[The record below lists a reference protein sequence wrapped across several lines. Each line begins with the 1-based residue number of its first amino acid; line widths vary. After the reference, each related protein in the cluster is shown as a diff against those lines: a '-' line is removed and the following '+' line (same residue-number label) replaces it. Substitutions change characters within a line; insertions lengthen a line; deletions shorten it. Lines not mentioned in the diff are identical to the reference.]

1 MSTDKY
7 FPELTSL
14 IKVNALPEELAF
26 IENGIQNLLSGIFVK
41 EYHFIKNNEGDSI
54 SFYITLLI
62 FKDVGFDI
70 PGTGFRILFNPSD
83 VASSGVTEIPISVN
97 VEAEILKYV
106 NTFSLEGFAANP
118 FAFFK
123 LITEV
128 LDIEETELLQQ
139 TIRLFTNNNN
149 INQFVLQLNQANNL
163 AGTANEIQIP
173 NSLAETEA
181 LIELAE
187 NIINSA
193 EAIGLTLFDLLFKL
207 IEDVKSL
214 DKTFENI
221 DQLFAFRLGTK
232 PIDRIKELFVPKI
245 SGALQLSAALEV
257 PRSVLIP
264 IKPNGEL
271 ETDENIKTRFDF
283 EVGEF
288 TFSTEGGIGYELQLI
303 VNFPP
308 AYPTAQIGNTGFT
321 IGFTNA
327 KLDISRETN
336 IPEAT
341 ADGRPNDFIGVY
353 IQSATIGLPKKWF
366 KDDPANP
373 NPGASIVGQNLI
385 IGTGGISGKIA
396 LVTTGDPFH
405 QKLGK
410 FEVSLNTVAVELHQN
425 SFVSSDIKGKLKING
440 FKDAGGVNDAV
451 IDIGVHIGNDGDFNV
466 IAVSTAGIPL
476 KIPGVLDFNVKS
488 LGFGKE
494 DDRFYLSTSGTITC
508 TFNIPALTLD
518 RPIAFEMKELIIWD
532 DGQIELRGG
541 NIILPQALTL
551 KIGPVKLSITA
562 ISFGSYERNGRKY
575 KYFGFDGGVNV
586 NPGGVDV
593 RASGVKVY
601 FTVDSGPFDLFVR
614 IEGIAIDLIIPGS
627 KSADEATVLIS
638 GFLQVKEPDTTVPGS
653 NAGTEYGGGVSF
665 KLPKAGIGGSA
676 AMRLIPSLPAFIVDT
691 ELSISVPIPLGNT
704 SLGIYGFRGLIGFR
718 YVADR
723 AYPPL
728 GLAPD
733 ASWYEYY
740 KKKVQLTYKEGINI
754 DKFAQRKGF
763 AIGAGVTIGTLT
775 DSGKAFSAKLFL
787 LLSLPDALLLQGQAA
802 IMAERV
808 DLSPND
814 PPFSVLI
821 ALTKQSV
828 EAAFGVAYKLP
839 SETGAILDLNAL
851 IEMGFYFQDSSAW
864 YINVGRDLPESKRVT
879 ARIVTLFDAWSYLML
894 SASGIKAG
902 AGASWEF
909 NKGFGPVKIE
919 LRAYLDAQGKI
930 SFKPKQIGG
939 AIHIGGSVAV
949 KVFKFK
955 LGLSAAASLA
965 AESPRPFIVTGS
977 VEVCIDLP
985 KPFKKFGGC
994 FTLDFTWTFDP
1005 NVPKDPNPIFNETS
1019 ISEAGKSVNVVTR
1032 ERFELNVPS
1041 TSLALTN
1048 PTPPPPTSGWS
1059 HSFDD
1064 HVMPL
1069 DSSIDI
1075 EFKKPIAPGAATTNI
1090 GITGMG
1096 YNNIDVIPPQ
1106 KGKSAQVYHAYT
1118 VDEVKIRSWNPATSQ
1133 WQDYDVYAALTPLAH
1148 ASFIDP
1154 SDLIGLKQGWWQV
1167 DQPGKVNKLS
1177 LLSLSPLAYANDT
1190 TGNFVPENS
1199 GVTSETIYCPEEP
1212 IEKQCI
1218 KVDMFPDLTVF
1229 PADVRRTVNNLQIRV
1244 IGEDGQVAQII
1255 NPFGLQRGLVLQPLS
1270 QLEIF
1275 FPELTGCVSVRLI
1288 TLADD
1293 VTVSYQRR
1301 TQIGVDSSNQPVFTY
1316 QTIRQD
1322 VLIPISTLK
1331 VIEYDFI
1338 DEPIDR
1344 VVITAGKCKCADE
1357 QQTTVAVSAAANTI
1371 PVIRPG
1377 SELSSAIKDPRAVGE
1392 TTPRTECGSIA
1403 AWLLQVCFSA
1413 QQQLNQLQQEYNELI
1428 AQAQLLQELCKKYK
1442 DDPCS
1447 SNLAEIY
1454 CNQAQQLLQQAA
1466 ALAGQIKNLQA
1477 FIRCCEAF
1485 TKATGL
1491 TYENTVRE
1499 ITKLTETRAAQALNC
1514 GTDPKFDFTCTTVV
1528 FQICWLPLSAQ
1539 IYNSTLPDYTTVLNN
1554 NNAMVTAISNAIYP
1568 IWRPDTDFAVT
1579 LKVSDRVTAPEQGYD
1594 VTTTRYMHVG
1604 FRTKGPVGHFHESR
1618 AEYDAL
1624 KDQDRGDQFRLQ
1636 SLKPY
1641 IDFSKSYPNADGN
1654 ILNAKPLFYVNPKL
1668 QLFYNQ
1674 PYIYTMY
1681 GGTFD
1686 PYNGKPAISSSLETS
1701 ILDPVNPLPVDASD
1715 PAYVGPVLTSF
1726 AANSLGIIPQ
1736 DVEFLSNMAEQ
1747 GEPCN
1752 NSGTAI
1758 ETPGIQTNVTVDKLK
1773 PLKLYLA
1780 VFKANYNTNL
1790 AEVHRYNFQTSR
1802 YADFPEQVNSY
1813 KLKDRNG
1820 VYVKDAVYD
1829 DITVTLDSTRTA
1841 QLVALL
1847 SNSYPAGDPLEQ
1859 EYADPFDRLQD
1870 GILQTGPIDP
1880 PVGTD
1885 FNIVRDSLGNVLGIL
1900 LRNPEPFNDP
1910 KIPPADISTTITLSQ
1925 NGGPVNAFTVI
1936 HSKDRSKA
1944 FIGNATLNMTLADL
1958 QFTFR
1963 YLEYNGATY
1972 NTASTVTV
1980 NLFVTPPPSSSSSS
1994 SSL

>member
-1 MSTDKY
+1 MVNEKSYPSLST
-7 FPELTSL
+7 L
-14 IKVNALPEELAF
+14 VNVEDIPILNLGF
-26 IENGIQNLLSGIFVK
+26 IEEGINQVFGEIYYKDLLIQRSPDGASAS
-41 EYHFIKNNEGDSI
+41 YA
-54 SFYITLLI
+54 ITLLSYRKLGI
-62 FKDVGFDI
+62 EI
-70 PGTGFRILFNPSD
+70 PGTQGMALVLNPDSEDNLVSAFPVSLSYNIEGLKLIRGFDLENFSENPLAFFNTLID
-83 VASSGVTEIPISVN
+83 ALGINKEKLLLEVIEIFLGS
-97 VEAEILKYV
+97 
-106 NTFSLEGFAANP
+106 FSLP
-118 FAFFK
+118 FDEFISRFNSYNDETIELLNDPDPSTIIRD
-123 LITEV
+123 LI
-128 LDIEETELLQQ
+128 DQIEELDYDVFEIIYENYIAEGTVSFNAIISNLRLLFSRVAGEIQFNDILQ
-139 TIRLFTNNNN
+139 MFIPRIAFSLNNLDLALEFPRTILLP
-149 INQFVLQLNQANNL
+149 VDANNEVIDEDP
-163 AGTANEIQIP
+163 NIP
-173 NSLAETEA
+173 EPLKQKSRLTFNVGSLSYSTETGLKFIGENS
-181 LIELAE
+181 
-187 NIINSA
+187 
-193 EAIGLTLFDLLFKL
+193 
-207 IEDVKSL
+207 
-214 DKTFENI
+214 
-221 DQLFAFRLGTK
+221 
-232 PIDRIKELFVPKI
+232 
-245 SGALQLSAALEV
+245 
-257 PRSVLIP
+257 
-264 IKPNGEL
+264 
-271 ETDENIKTRFDF
+271 FDF
-283 EVGEF
+283 DR
-288 TFSTEGGIGYELQLI
+288 SM
-303 VNFPP
+303 
-308 AYPTAQIGNTGFT
+308 IGNTGF
-321 IGFTNA
+321 ILFFSGM
-327 KLDISRETN
+327 KLDLSRETN

-341 ADGRPNDFIGVY
+341 ADGRPVDFMGVFVET
-353 IQSATIGLPKKWF
+353 AEIGLPSKWF

-410 FEVSLNTVAVELHQN
+410 FEVSLNMVAVELHQN

-488 LGFGKE
+488 LGFGKD

-864 YINVGRDLPESKRVT
+864 YINIGRDLPESKRVT

-919 LRAYLDAQGKI
+919 LRAYLDAQGRI

-939 AIHIGGSVAV
+939 AVHIGGSVAV

-965 AESPRPFIVTGS
+965 AESPHPFIVTGS

-1005 NVPKDPNPIFNETS
+1005 NVPKDPNPIFNEAG

-1048 PTPPPPTSGWS
+1048 PTPPPPSSGWA
-1059 HSFDD
+1059 HPFDD

-1106 KGKSAQVYHAYT
+1106 KGKSAKVYHAYT

-1177 LLSLSPLAYANDT
+1177 LLSQSPLSYANDT

-1212 IEKQCI
+1212 IEMQCI

-1229 PADVRRTVNNLQIRV
+1229 PAGVRRTVNNLQIRV
-1244 IGEDGQVAQII
+1244 VGEDGQVAQII

-1275 FPELTGCVSVRLI
+1275 FPELTGRVSVRLI

-1344 VVITAGKCKCADE
+1344 LVIIAGKCKCMEGQDAV
-1357 QQTTVAVSAAANTI
+1357 VAVSAAANTI
-1371 PVIRPG
+1371 PVIRPRT
-1377 SELSSAIKDPRAVGE
+1377 ETAPVIRDPKATGE
-1392 TTPRTECGSIA
+1392 TPRTGCGSIA

-1413 QQQLNQLQQEYNELI
+1413 QQQLNQLQQEYNELL
-1428 AQAQLLQELCKKYK
+1428 AQAQLLQELCKKYQ

-1454 CNQAQQLLQQAA
+1454 CNQAQQLLEQAA
-1466 ALAGQIKNLQA
+1466 ALAAQIKNLQA

-1485 TKATGL
+1485 THATGL
-1491 TYENTVRE
+1491 SAENMARE
-1499 ITKLTETRAAQALNC
+1499 ITKLTESRAVQALNC

-1528 FQICWLPLSAQ
+1528 FQVCWMPLSAQ

-1604 FRTKGPVGHFHESR
+1604 FRTKGPVGHFHEER

-1624 KDQDRGDQFRLQ
+1624 KAADRGDQFRLQ

-1701 ILDPVNPLPVDASD
+1701 ILDPVNPLPADAND

-1726 AANSLGIIPQ
+1726 AVNNFGIVPQ
-1736 DVEFLSNMAEQ
+1736 DVEFLGNMAEQ

-1780 VFKANYNTNL
+1780 VFKANYNSNL

-1829 DITVTLDSTRTA
+1829 DITVTLDTTRTA
-1841 QLVALL
+1841 QLTALL

-1910 KIPPADISTTITLSQ
+1910 KIPPAVISTTITLSQ
-1925 NGGPVNAFTVI
+1925 GGGPVNAYTVI

-1944 FIGNATLNMTLADL
+1944 FIGNATLNMPLADL

-1963 YLEYNGATY
+1963 YLEYNGAIY

-1980 NLFVTPPPSSSSSS
+1980 NLFVTPPPFSSSSS